1 MENLELT
8 QNDKNAPVTLMLLGS
23 GVRFTAYIGGLLAI
37 EEKGLKVSKI
47 IGASA
52 GSIVGSLYALGR
64 SPLEM
69 KKIAMDVDLSLF
81 RDKSLLS
88 LWRGKGIYKGE
99 YVRKWM
105 DKMLEGRTFGDDFK
119 LPLFVVATDIQNNT
133 PFIFSQYTTPDVKV
147 SDAVRFS
154 IGIPWVFEYKHFTY
168 NNSSHI
174 FVDGNMLVKRVEDMF
189 AKDGRP
195 LILRSFSK
203 ETPIEKEEPLTFK
216 RYFWKTFR
224 MMMSA
229 FDNERVSAEK
239 WSNTIL
245 ISCGNINMTNFGLT
259 AYEKQFLFEQ
269 GYEQVRR
276 YLEYKWKV

>member
-1 MENLELT
+1 MNRPDEN
-8 QNDKNAPVTLMLLGS
+8 KPVTLMLLGS

-37 EEKGLKVSKI
+37 EEKGLKIGKI

-52 GSIVGSLYALGR
+52 GSIVGSLYASGR

-81 RDKSLLS
+81 RDRSIFSLI
-88 LWRGKGIYKGE
+88 RGKGIYKGE
-99 YVRKWM
+99 YVRRWM
-105 DKMLEGRTFGDDFK
+105 DKMLEGRTFGDNFR

-133 PFIFSQYTTPDVKV
+133 PFIFSRHVTPDVKV
-147 SDAVRFS
+147 AEAVRYS
-154 IGIPWVFEYKHFTY
+154 IGIPWVFEYKHFNY
-168 NNSSHI
+168 NNQRHI

-203 ETPIEKEEPLTFK
+203 ENPAEKEKTLTFR

-239 WSNTIL
+239 WTNTIL
-245 ISCGNINMTNFGLT
+245 ISCGNIHMTNFNLS

-269 GYEQVRR
+269 GYEQVRK

>member
-1 MENLELT
+1 MNT
-8 QNDKNAPVTLMLLGS
+8 QDNSKPVTLMLLGS

-37 EEKGLKVSKI
+37 EEKGLKIGKI

-81 RDKSLLS
+81 RDRSMLS
-88 LWRGKGIYKGE
+88 LIRGKGLYKGE
-99 YVRKWM
+99 YVRRWM
-105 DKMLEGRTFGDDFK
+105 DKMLEGRTFGDDFR

-133 PFIFSQYTTPDVKV
+133 PFIFSRYTTPDVKV
-147 SDAVRFS
+147 SEAVRFS
-154 IGIPWVFEYKHFTY
+154 IGIPWVFEYKHFTH
-168 NNSSHI
+168 NNRQHT

-203 ETPIEKEEPLTFK
+203 ENPVEKDQPLTLR

-245 ISCGNINMTNFGLT
+245 ISCGNIHMTNFNLS